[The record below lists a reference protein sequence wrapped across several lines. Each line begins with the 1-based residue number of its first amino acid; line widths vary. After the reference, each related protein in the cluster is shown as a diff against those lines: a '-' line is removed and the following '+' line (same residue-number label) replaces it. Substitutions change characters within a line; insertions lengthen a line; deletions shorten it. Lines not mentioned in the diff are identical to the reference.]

1 MFQLNRRLQQRT
13 DDINH
18 TEMKI
23 DNFTIDTFDLL
34 FFYSQPPW
42 ISKRTDGN
50 KSTNQIHD
58 DSTYMITRLFL
69 MAHNCPC
76 PQLNCCFLCVVP
88 CCHWF
93 CFLFG
98 EQQFRCR
105 RDLGLL
111 RAASVSCLQTHN
123 SSVWTIF
130 TYLFFLLV

>member
-69 MAHNCPC
+69 
-76 PQLNCCFLCVVP
+76 LD
-88 CCHWF
+88 
-93 CFLFG
+93 G
-98 EQQFRCR
+98 
-105 RDLGLL
+105 
-111 RAASVSCLQTHN
+111 T
-123 SSVWTIF
+123 
-130 TYLFFLLV
+130 